1 MDPMKIAQP
10 GEKPVLLAFIASGT
24 ILIFFLALLSIGG
37 AANWA
42 TVMAG
47 LLALLTLVASGLLFY
62 FYRDPDRTTPENPG
76 MIYAP
81 GDGRVLSVEQ
91 EREGGG
97 KTVRIFLSVFD
108 VHVQR
113 LPCSGRV
120 QAIEYHKGAFKAAM
134 AAAARENERLALTI
148 IPDGRSEP
156 VVVEQ
161 IAGLLARRIECWMKE
176 GAGGQAGDRYGI
188 IHFGS
193 QVAVHLPPSA
203 APTVIPGV
211 RVSAGVTP
219 IAQWR

>member
-1 MDPMKIAQP
+1 MKIAQP
-10 GEKPVLLAFIASGT
+10 GEKPVLLSFIAAGT
-24 ILIFFLALLSIGG
+24 IVVFFLALLSIGG
-37 AANWA
+37 AANRA
-42 TVMAG
+42 TALAG
-47 LLALLTLVASGLLFY
+47 VLALLALVASGLLLY
-62 FYRDPDRTTPENPG
+62 FYRDPDRPSPDDPSK
-76 MIYAP
+76 IYAP

-91 EREGGG
+91 ERDGGG

-120 QAIEYHKGAFKAAM
+120 QAIEYHKGAFQAAM
-134 AAAARENERLALTI
+134 AAAARQNERLALTLV
-148 IPDGRSEP
+148 PDGRPEP

-161 IAGLLARRIECWMKE
+161 IAGLLARRIECWMRE
-176 GAGGQAGDRYGI
+176 GASGQAGDRYGI

-203 APTVIPGV
+203 APIVIPGV
-211 RVSAGVTP
+211 RVAAGVTP